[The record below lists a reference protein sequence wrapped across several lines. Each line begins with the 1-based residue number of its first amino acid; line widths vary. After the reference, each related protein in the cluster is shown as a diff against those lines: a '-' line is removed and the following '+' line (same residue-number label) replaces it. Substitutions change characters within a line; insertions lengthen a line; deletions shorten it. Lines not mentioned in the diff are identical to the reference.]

1 MKREMKDYLLI
12 RLSGFRRIA
21 KKKQMLDYLQFAAE
35 ALILYETF
43 NSLTYLK
50 SDGKNALFCSL
61 VTLGNIIFHI
71 IRRDKLAN
79 YAELALD
86 ILYFIILMAVADCF
100 SITIWVSVLIHLLRI
115 ESCYTDEKMKTLF
128 GYPKFVSFYIENA
141 LEQDDDFACS
151 VKDEYD
157 KIMENKIVRFSS
169 AISRC
174 NWKMQFIMI
183 ISVVF
188 AGRGVVNLSSGIK
201 DRYLFSSAVSVEDIG
216 SCQDGDVISG
226 IVYQVYDQS
235 SIASQKSV
243 RENYI
248 AEFGGK
254 LVSFSAPY
262 PYKEEFERLY
272 KDTES
277 ALKNGEMSTNHDSFI
292 SADGI
297 VFHGRYLKADKKIK
311 LLDTSKWKL
320 GEDHPEVEENYFI
333 EIVDIEKAELN
344 VLAGIVM
351 ILLGITAFLFV
362 GILVLKNN
370 DDIKDT
376 EIYC

>member
-100 SITIWVSVLIHLLRI
+100 SIAIWVSVLIHLLRI

-201 DRYLFSSAVSVEDIG
+201 DRYLFSSAVSVEDTG
-216 SCQDGDVISG
+216 SCHDGDVICG
-226 IVYQVYDQS
+226 TVYQIYEQR

-243 RENYI
+243 RENFI
-248 AEFGGK
+248 GKFGEK
-254 LVSFSAPY
+254 LISFSVPY
-262 PYKEEFERLY
+262 PYKDDFEKLY
-272 KDTES
+272 TDAKNAYEHGEISTDYAVS
-277 ALKNGEMSTNHDSFI
+277 ANGID
-292 SADGI
+292 
-297 VFHGRYLKADKKIK
+297 FHGIYLKAEKKIK
-311 LLDTSKWKL
+311 LLDSTKRKFGDSL
-320 GEDHPEVEENYFI
+320 PDVEEDFFI
-333 EIVDIEKAELN
+333 EIIDTRKADSN
-344 VLAGIVM
+344 IYAGIIM

>member
-1 MKREMKDYLLI
+1 MKREMKDYLLVRI
-12 RLSGFRRIA
+12 SGFRRMV
-21 KKKQMLDYLQFAAE
+21 KRKQILDILQFGAWAFV
-35 ALILYETF
+35 LYENF
-43 NSLTYLK
+43 WELRLSG
-50 SDGKNALFCSL
+50 GKVIFCSL
-61 VTLGNIIFHI
+61 ITLVSIILHI
-71 IRRDKLAN
+71 IRRDKFAN
-79 YAELALD
+79 IVELVLD
-86 ILYFIILMAVADCF
+86 TLYFFLFMVIFDCF
-100 SITIWVSVLIHLLRI
+100 SIGAMISFLIHLLRI
-115 ESCYTDEKMKTLF
+115 ESCYTDEKMKTLY
-128 GYPKFVSFYIENA
+128 GYPKFVPFYVDNA
-141 LEQDDDFACS
+141 FEKDDRLACS
-151 VKDEYD
+151 VKNEYD
-157 KIMENKIVRFSS
+157 EIMEDKIVRFSS

-174 NWKMQFIMI
+174 DWILQFTMI
-183 ISVVF
+183 LSVIF
-188 AGRGVVNLSSGIK
+188 AAIGCVVLGLGIK
-201 DRYLFSSAVSVEDIG
+201 EQYFFSKAVSVEDIG

-351 ILLGITAFLFV
+351 ILLGIVAFVFVGLFV
-362 GILVLKNN
+362 LKKIDDFDNTVL
-370 DDIKDT
+370 
-376 EIYC
+376 